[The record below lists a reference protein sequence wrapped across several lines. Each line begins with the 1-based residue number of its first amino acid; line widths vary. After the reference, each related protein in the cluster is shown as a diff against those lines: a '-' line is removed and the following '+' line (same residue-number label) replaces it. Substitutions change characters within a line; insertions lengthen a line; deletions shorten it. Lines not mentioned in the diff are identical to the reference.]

1 MAIGT
6 SWSVLVS
13 RDFSFSYGG
22 YSFTFRQN
30 IDGYYEQLNS
40 TTARVHLRAWIENI
54 TQWSWTGTNKSWGIW
69 CTDGASYDTGGRTD
83 ASTLPGYTGRLLPDA
98 NGVYFDIAAG
108 SNFNV
113 HFNYQI
119 PIAGYNHTVDANV
132 SIPTFATAPS
142 GLSVNVTSRTYN
154 TLTMS
159 GSLNSW
165 GTHSGSNQ
173 AFCLGVF
180 PSSATSWA
188 GGRREWINNSPGE
201 TKSYSATLSNS
212 STSLDGGVTL
222 KGCGAYKAG
231 IYARNG
237 SGLEASYVNS
247 TVYYTPPAQ
256 PSISVTDAGYTFTNR
271 KVTVTCTGANTSYNN
286 NNTVTFYYR
295 YKKSTDANYGS
306 WVSMGTGTATSSKSA
321 TLTLDGS
328 TTYNFQ
334 VLQQYQ
340 SQNSDA
346 ASANYTTPAVPD
358 QGILYAPVNGVAKKI
373 IKLYGSVNG
382 QTKEIKKLYGSV
394 NGQSKRIF

>member
-1 MAIGT
+1 MATFLSGAQCGVWGSNPRYCT
-6 SWSVLVS
+6 LTGDVS
-13 RDFSFSYGG
+13 RSGNTVTLSNLRLYFTLNYGYASGVAERMCIRNGGTIISDTTVTWSFNGSTSNTVSLNNC
-22 YSFTFRQN
+22 SFGVGTTETSHTLNLYAIEDNASANFTVTFP
-30 IDGYYEQLNS
+30 
-40 TTARVHLRAWIENI
+40 
-54 TQWSWTGTNKSWGIW
+54 TG
-69 CTDGASYDTGGRTD
+69 
-83 ASTLPGYTGRLLPDA
+83 
-98 NGVYFDIAAG
+98 
-108 SNFNV
+108 
-113 HFNYQI
+113 
-119 PIAGYNHTVDANV
+119 
-132 SIPTFATAPS
+132 ATAPS
-142 GLSVNVTSRTYN
+142 GLSVSVTSRTYN

-358 QGILYAPVNGVAKKI
+358 QGILYGPVNGVAKKI